1 MKRRIARR
9 TAIPATLALLSTAG
23 LVLLGGCATNPV
35 TGKADVVTMSAAQE
49 VEIGRKMHPQVLQQY
64 GRYADEELQS
74 YVTEVGRRIVAVSH
88 RPDLE
93 FTFTVLDSEEVN
105 AFALPG
111 GYVYIT
117 RGIMAYLNNEAEL
130 VAVLG
135 HEVGHVTARH
145 AVRQQTGATAAG
157 VGATLIGI
165 LTGSGDLAN
174 VANMAGTALVRGYGR
189 DMELESD
196 SIGAEYLARL
206 GYSPQAMI
214 DVVRLLKNQEMLEIQ
229 IARQEGREPRI
240 YHGVF
245 STHPDNDT
253 RLKEVV
259 GAANKTTG
267 TVAARPDGREAYL
280 RRIDGLPIGPSRE
293 QGVVRGSRFYHAG
306 LGITVAFPSGWTV
319 QNLQREVVASSPQKD
334 AVLRLNAIPPPP
346 NVKPGELLSRS
357 LPGVPLSQ
365 TEPLD
370 VNGLDGYTALAR
382 DVALPWGNRGP
393 ARYAVVYN
401 AGLAYVFMGA
411 TRLTSALPAS
421 DPLFLSSIKTF
432 RRLKHNEFELAEP
445 RRIELIK
452 ATPQTR
458 IEALAA
464 KSPIEKYPAERLRL
478 LNDLYPDK
486 EPQPGQWLKVVD

>member
-1 MKRRIARR
+1 MNARQTLIA
-9 TAIPATLALLSTAG
+9 ATLAAG
-23 LVLLGGCATNPV
+23 LALAAGCATNPV
-35 TGKADVVTMSAAQE
+35 TGKTDVVTMSAAQE
-49 VEIGRKMHPQVLQQY
+49 IEIGRKMHPQILQQY

-74 YVTEVGRRIVAVSH
+74 YVTEVGRRIGAVSH

-93 FTFTVLDSEEVN
+93 YTFTVLDSEDVN

-111 GYVYIT
+111 GFVYIT
-117 RGIMAYLNNEAEL
+117 RGIMAYLNSEAEL

-174 VANMAGTALVRGYGR
+174 LANLAGTALVLGYGR
-189 DMELESD
+189 DMELEAD
-196 SIGAEYLARL
+196 SIGAQYLVRL
-206 GYSPQAMI
+206 GYSPEAMI
-214 DVVRLLKNQEMLEIQ
+214 DVVRLLKNQEMLEVQ
-229 IARQEGREPRI
+229 VARQEGREPRV
-240 YHGVF
+240 YHGLF

-259 GAANKTTG
+259 VTAGKAG
-267 TVAARPDGREAYL
+267 SGEARPDGGEAYL
-280 RRIDGLPIGPSRE
+280 RRIEGLPVGPSRE
-293 QGVVRGSRFYHAG
+293 QGVVRGGRFYHG
-306 LGITVAFPSGWTV
+306 SLGFTAAFPTGWAV
-319 QNLQREVVASSPQKD
+319 QNLPKKVVATSPAKD
-334 AVLRLNAIPPPP
+334 AVLQLSAVPPPP
-346 NVKPGELLSRS
+346 GVKPADLLARS

-365 TEPLD
+365 GEPLQ
-370 VNGLDGYTALAR
+370 VNGLQGYTAVAR

-393 ARYAVVYN
+393 ARYAVIYYN
-401 AGLAYVFMGA
+401 GLAYVFMGA
-411 TRLTSALPAS
+411 TRLTAALPAN
-421 DPLFLSSIKTF
+421 DPVFLSSIKTF
-432 RRLKHNEFELAEP
+432 RRLRDNEFERAEP
-445 RRIELIK
+445 NRIALLK
-452 ATPQTR
+452 AGPQTR

-486 EPQPGQWLKVVD
+486 EPQAGQWLKIVD